1 MKPYIDGV
9 FSSLAN
15 DWTGVSVVA
24 GDEDEDEHVWVEL

>member
-24 GDEDEDEHVWVEL
+24 GDEDEHVWIEL